1 MKQIILILVLGLGL
15 IALTACGLSR
25 RSDSLTSAPSEPAVP
40 SGSSVPSTPA
50 APAVLADGIYQV
62 DTAASRVTW
71 QAAKITAT
79 HTGSV
84 SLRSGSLQVSGGALS
99 GASFTIDMPTI
110 TSNENI
116 DPLVKHLKSP
126 DFFDVATY
134 PEASLTVKSVR
145 PGTAA
150 GEYVLSGDLT
160 VKSVTAPVE
169 FTAQVMPTAK
179 GLEARSSLSIDRTK
193 WGIKYL
199 SGNFFKDLGD
209 KAIEDTIKFD
219 IVLAAT
225 R

>member
-15 IALTACGLSR
+15 VTLTACGLSR
-25 RSDSLTSAPSEPAVP
+25 PSDSLTSATPEPVTPLAP
-40 SGSSVPSTPA
+40 AAPSTPT
-50 APAVLADGIYQV
+50 APAVLTDGTYQADV
-62 DTAASRVTW
+62 SSSRVTW
-71 QAAKITAT
+71 QAAKVTAT
-79 HTGSV
+79 HTGTIAIK
-84 SLRSGSLQVSGGALS
+84 SGSLQVSGAALS
-99 GASFTIDMPTI
+99 GASFTLDMPTI

-116 DPLVKHLKSP
+116 DALVKHLKSP

-134 PEASLTVKSVR
+134 PEASLTVRSVR
-145 PGTAA
+145 PGEAA

-160 VKSVTAPVE
+160 IKSVTAPVE
-169 FTAQVMPTAK
+169 FTAQVTPTAN

-219 IVLAAT
+219 IALVAT